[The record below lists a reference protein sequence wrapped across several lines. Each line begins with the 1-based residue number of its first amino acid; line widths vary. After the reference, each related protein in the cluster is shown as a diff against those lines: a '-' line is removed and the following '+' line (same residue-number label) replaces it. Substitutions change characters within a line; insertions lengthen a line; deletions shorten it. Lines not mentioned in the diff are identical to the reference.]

1 MGRAPCRTGAWSGVG
16 TAEGSVSIPGAR
28 AAAAPPPLP
37 AHAPAPAAGSGQQ
50 LAFPS
55 PLEFVRQTYSED
67 TQPQQQADTQVTL
80 HSQIKC
86 LALFYE
92 F

>member
-1 MGRAPCRTGAWSGVG
+1 MGKLLQGLGLTP
-16 TAEGSVSIPGAR
+16 P

-37 AHAPAPAAGSGQQ
+37 AHAPAPAAGPGQQ

-67 TQPQQQADTQVTL
+67 TQPQQQADTQVT
-80 HSQIKC
+80 STDW
-86 LALFYE
+86 LFSSTPTMLTLSVQCRM
-92 F
+92 

>member
-1 MGRAPCRTGAWSGVG
+1 MGKLLQGLGLTP
-16 TAEGSVSIPGAR
+16 P

-37 AHAPAPAAGSGQQ
+37 AHAPAPAAGPGQQ

-80 HSQIKC
+80 HSQIGF

>member
-1 MGRAPCRTGAWSGVG
+1 MGKLLQGLGLTP
-16 TAEGSVSIPGAR
+16 P

-37 AHAPAPAAGSGQQ
+37 AHAPAPAAGQQ

-80 HSQIKC
+80 HSQIEC
-86 LALFYE
+86 
-92 F
+92 

>member
-1 MGRAPCRTGAWSGVG
+1 MGKLLQGLGLTP
-16 TAEGSVSIPGAR
+16 P

-37 AHAPAPAAGSGQQ
+37 AHAPAPAAGPGQQ

-80 HSQIKC
+80 HSQIEW
-86 LALFYE
+86 LALLYE
-92 F
+92 G

>member
-1 MGRAPCRTGAWSGVG
+1 MGKLLQGLGLTP
-16 TAEGSVSIPGAR
+16 P

-37 AHAPAPAAGSGQQ
+37 AHAPAAGPGQQ

-67 TQPQQQADTQVTL
+67 TQPQPQADTQVTL
-80 HSQIKC
+80 HSQIEW
-86 LALFYE
+86 LAL
-92 F
+92 

>member
-1 MGRAPCRTGAWSGVG
+1 MGKLLQGLGLTP
-16 TAEGSVSIPGAR
+16 P

-37 AHAPAPAAGSGQQ
+37 APAAGPGQQ